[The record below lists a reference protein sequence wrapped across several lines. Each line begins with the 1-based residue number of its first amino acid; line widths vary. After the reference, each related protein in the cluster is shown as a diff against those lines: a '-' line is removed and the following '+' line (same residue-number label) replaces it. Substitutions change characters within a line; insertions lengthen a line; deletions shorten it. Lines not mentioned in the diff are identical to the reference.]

1 MSMKKKHIIILLL
14 AGCTITAV
22 ILQFFDMNL
31 TMRTILVT
39 LLMAFLF
46 SIRAI
51 LSMHEEQNR

>member
-51 LSMHEEQNR
+51 LSIHEEQNR

>member
-14 AGCTITAV
+14 AGCTITAL
-22 ILQFFDMNL
+22 ILQFFEMNL

-39 LLMAFLF
+39 VLMVFLF

-51 LSMHEEQNR
+51 LSMHEDQDH